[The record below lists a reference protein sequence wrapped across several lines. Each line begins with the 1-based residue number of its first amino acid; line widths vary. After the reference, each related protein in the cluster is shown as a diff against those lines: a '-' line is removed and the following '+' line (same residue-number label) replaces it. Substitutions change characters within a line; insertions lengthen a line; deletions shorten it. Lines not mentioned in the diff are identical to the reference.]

1 MEKIHVSDK
10 DFVLSIKE
18 EVILKEVDR
27 VANEINRDFAGKDP
41 LFISLLNGSF
51 MFTADLMKRI
61 NFSCE
66 VQFVKFS
73 SYEGTCSTGKVNEMS
88 YDEFVKRFPG
98 IKGDG
103 KSVVVVDIGAD
114 WCKYCKE
121 LEPVMDELARKY
133 KGRVQFYRI
142 DSEKYPQIGSLLGIS
157 GIPHVLIF
165 PKNGAP
171 AQYGGFPRGNA
182 VEIFSERI
190 EEQM

>member
-1 MEKIHVSDK
+1 MFAPMAMNSQSK
-10 DFVLSIKE
+10 DVGRD
-18 EVILKEVDR
+18 VMNQILNQNR
-27 VANEINRDFAGKDP
+27 NRNGNRNEGARNNSARPAP
-41 LFISLLNGSF
+41 SR
-51 MFTADLMKRI
+51 A
-61 NFSCE
+61 
-66 VQFVKFS
+66 
-73 SYEGTCSTGKVNEMS
+73 GKVNEMS